1 MRAVQVWGC
10 CGVIALTVAAQAVA
24 QDSTGVESAMERWQ
38 ESIEKFDKT
47 VVELKAPLLR
57 QLENSETKARN
68 TGDEAAALKFRAER
82 DALETSGFLPESQ
95 NTNAYEKKIEA
106 ANATLTVAAKKVL
119 EALERLDAKKEV
131 AKVQSELAT
140 LTAKPV
146 EPDGPVAVRPG
157 KDPRVAWSTTAGK
170 NIFRLHK
177 SGEWVETVPSQNN
190 KQHIW
195 KEVRRGTDV
204 IELHDSNRSIGMRLF
219 AKEAKVDY
227 DYTPT
232 RQASFGKWNDG
243 GWYDPAKVNP
253 ADPK

>member
-1 MRAVQVWGC
+1 MRMVLWIGASGFITLAMATSV
-10 CGVIALTVAAQAVA
+10 LAQE
-24 QDSTGVESAMERWQ
+24 STGVASAMDRWQ
-38 ESIEKFDKT
+38 ESVEKFHKT
-47 VVELKAPLLR
+47 VAELKAPLLR
-57 QLENSETKARN
+57 QLENSETKAKN

-82 DALETSGFLPESQ
+82 DAFETFGFLPESQ

-106 ANATLTVAAKKVL
+106 ANATLAASAKKIL
-119 EALERLDAKKEV
+119 EALERLEAKDEF
-131 AKVQSELAT
+131 AKVKSELAA

-146 EPDGPVAVRPG
+146 EPDAPVGVRPG

-177 SGEWVETVPSQNN
+177 SGDWVETVPSQDN

-195 KEVRRGTDV
+195 KEVKRSADA
-204 IELHDSNRSIGMRLF
+204 IELHDPDRNIGMRLF

-227 DYTPT
+227 DYKPN
-232 RQASFGKWNDG
+232 RKAEFGKWNDG

-253 ADPK
+253 ADAK